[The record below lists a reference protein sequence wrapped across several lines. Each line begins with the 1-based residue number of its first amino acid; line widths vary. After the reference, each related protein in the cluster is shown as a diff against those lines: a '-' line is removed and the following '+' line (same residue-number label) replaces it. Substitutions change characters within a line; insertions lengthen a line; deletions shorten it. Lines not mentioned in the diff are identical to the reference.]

1 VQTDGRTGPR
11 RPRPAVR
18 AHQARGSPPPCL
30 RAPRAHTPLQGRPPP
45 PGQRAHV
52 PVALAP
58 GRVAVTGVPC
68 RAYNPRAVC
77 AVPVLVV
84 STRRDPTP
92 FLAAATARP
101 AAPGPPGVCGG
112 ASAQR
117 HCASVG
123 VGNWERVVGGL
134 QGGKARGFGV
144 TAPVATA
151 SGGRGWRGGT
161 AMPTA
166 AGVPPA
172 YLPRP
177 ASRHV
182 GRGGGGRRSR
192 RWRVGLPLAFAAV
205 RRTERATR
213 TGGEMAGRDRYMRG
227 ATCPCTCL
235 HGAAGV
241 LWTSGGHHRRRR

>member
-1 VQTDGRTGPR
+1 MQTDGRTGPR
-11 RPRPAVR
+11 RPGRPYAHTRHGAAPSLPPGPARPYAAAGAPAPTGAARARSRRARAGPCRGHGRAVPCVQPPCRLRCAGAGGLDATGPDAVFGGRDREARGAGPARRLWGCQRPAPLR
-18 AHQARGSPPPCL
+18 QRG
-30 RAPRAHTPLQGRPPP
+30 
-45 PGQRAHV
+45 
-52 PVALAP
+52 
-58 GRVAVTGVPC
+58 
-68 RAYNPRAVC
+68 
-77 AVPVLVV
+77 
-84 STRRDPTP
+84 
-92 FLAAATARP
+92 
-101 AAPGPPGVCGG
+101 GG
-112 ASAQR
+112 EL
-117 HCASVG
+117 G
-123 VGNWERVVGGL
+123 TWGGGL